1 MKTVGK
7 CSTLLCLLFALLH
20 CSVLL
25 AGGNNSAGS
34 DRSPAPEAVDPTAK
48 VDEDNCLLDLT
59 VRWVAIGSSSAYQI
73 RVGQDCVSG
82 DIYHATGSSITVT
95 LPDNDQ
101 TLDVRVRA
109 IDEEGN
115 AGKWS
120 KCREF
125 PPSAPG
131 PPGQPGKPIAIL

>member
-59 VRWVAIGSSSAYQI
+59 VRRGVVVGSSANEI
-73 RVGQDCVSG
+73 RVGQDCESG
-82 DIYHATGSSITVT
+82 EMYNAIGFSIAVI
-95 LPDNDQ
+95 LPVNDHTMNVQ
-101 TLDVRVRA
+101 VRA
-109 IDEEGN
+109 VDKVG
-115 AGKWS
+115 
-120 KCREF
+120 
-125 PPSAPG
+125 
-131 PPGQPGKPIAIL
+131 IAVICSN